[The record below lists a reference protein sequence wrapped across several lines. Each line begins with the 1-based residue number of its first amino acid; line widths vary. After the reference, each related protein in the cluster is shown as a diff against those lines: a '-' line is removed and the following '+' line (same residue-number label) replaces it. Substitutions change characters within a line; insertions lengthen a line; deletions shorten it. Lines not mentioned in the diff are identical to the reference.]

1 MSDHRYGKAIFG
13 GLVGAALGVFVGAH
27 RIAEL
32 AAEQGEAAPPSGWA
46 PSYYMHHPR
55 FWIVVIICTLVFG
68 FISGRIGRP
77 TSQSDL

>member
-1 MSDHRYGKAIFG
+1 MSNRSYGKAIFG
-13 GLVGAALGVFVGAH
+13 GLIGLVLGVFVGAH
-27 RIAEL
+27 RVAEL
-32 AAEQGEAAPPSGWA
+32 ASEEGQAPPPSGWD
-46 PSYYMHHPR
+46 PTYYMHHPR